1 MYNTNWYLGSIIS
14 AWVSSC
20 PLASSLSY
28 LTLSRR
34 ASGRIYALKKVCGRG
49 VCQPLSK
56 LSFLWFKSHQS
67 GELWCYSQCYVYS
80 LRRCQVYS
88 RVSSMAH
95 FQGTGEILLHCF
107 AVIFL
112 QLNKEEKASK
122 VLAKYH
128 ANGGN
133 EHDPLVV
140 FEVAQ
145 IRHAIKMEAEINRR
159 TSYWSLF
166 STPGNRKRMMIIMA
180 IAIFSQWRSVF

>member
-1 MYNTNWYLGSIIS
+1 MVVACANPRPSFPSFGSSRISLVSCGIIARAMSS
-14 AWVSSC
+14 AYVTVRFIPESPRWLISRGLVRFSFIVS
-20 PLASSLSY
+20 P
-28 LTLSRR
+28 
-34 ASGRIYALKKVCGRG
+34 
-49 VCQPLSK
+49 
-56 LSFLWFKSHQS
+56 SFSI
-67 GELWCYSQCYVYS
+67 
-80 LRRCQVYS
+80 
-88 RVSSMAH
+88 
-95 FQGTGEILLHCF
+95 FQ
-107 AVIFL
+107 

-140 FEVAQ
+140 FEIAQ

-180 IAIFSQWRSVF
+180 IAIFSQWRSVLFLGGTCIN